1 MSTIGLYT
9 LTRKEIQ
16 RFMRI
21 WSQTLL
27 PPAITMSLYFLI
39 FGTFIGSQIDDLHG
53 VSYIAFIV
61 PGLVMMSIITNS
73 YSNVSSSF
81 FGSKFQKNIEELL
94 VSPMPNTH
102 VLLGFVAGGVTRG
115 LLVGIIVTIVSLL
128 FTELALSNIFIILAF
143 AILTAVAFSLA
154 GFTNGLFAKKF
165 DDVTIVPTFILTP
178 LTYLGGVFYS
188 IDVLPA
194 IWQKVSLL
202 NPIVYMVSGFR
213 HGFLGFSE
221 IPVWI
226 GLLVL
231 STFTVA
237 FFLLNLYFLKKG
249 VGLKE

>member
-1 MSTIGLYT
+1 MSLIGLYT

-94 VSPMPNTH
+94 VSPMSNWQ
-102 VLLGFVAGGVTRG
+102 VLLGFVAGGVSRG
-115 LLVGIIVTIVSLL
+115 LLVGVIVTLVSLF
-128 FTELALSNIFIILAF
+128 FTKLVLSNILIVFAF
-143 AILTAVAFSLA
+143 AILTAITFSLG
-154 GFTNGLFAKKF
+154 GFTNGMFAKRF

-194 IWQKVSLL
+194 LWQKVSLL
-202 NPIVYMVSGFR
+202 NPIVYMVAGFR

-231 STFTVA
+231 SGFTVG
-237 FFLLNLYFLKKG
+237 FFFVNMYLLRTGK
-249 VGLKE
+249 GLKE